1 MVPGIEII
9 PVSSLLSVISYFKTK
24 KTEDAKK
31 KTAESGKCASKAEQP
46 DFAELHGQGML
57 KRACE
62 VAVAGMH
69 NLLMVGPRKN
79 HGGKADP
86 VDPAADEQ
94 EGADRAVKNI
104 QCLWA
109 V

>member
-1 MVPGIEII
+1 
-9 PVSSLLSVISYFKTK
+9 
-24 KTEDAKK
+24 
-31 KTAESGKCASKAEQP
+31 
-46 DFAELHGQGML
+46 ML

-69 NLLMVGPRKN
+69 NLLMVGLSGNRKN

-104 QCLWA
+104 QCLRA